1 MNLDNARPSPAADAA
16 HPLYDIE
23 RVIPHR
29 GTLRLI
35 DRLLGWDD
43 ERVAVEVRV
52 PADGPFSEEAGVPAW
67 VGVEYMAQA
76 IAAWA
81 GCRARQAGGEPS
93 IGFLL
98 GTRRY
103 QSAWPHFPAG
113 TLLRVEAIRELL
125 GDNGLG
131 MFACRIEANGD
142 EIASANVSVFE
153 PPDAMVYLE
162 NEQA

>member
-1 MNLDNARPSPAADAA
+1 MSM
-16 HPLYDIE
+16 PLPRDIE
-23 RVIPHR
+23 SVLPHR
-29 GTLRLI
+29 DSLRLI
-35 DRLLGWDD
+35 DRVIEWQS
-43 ERVAVEVRV
+43 ESIVVEVDV
-52 PADGPFSEEAGVPAW
+52 PGQGLFSRADGVPAW

-103 QSAWPHFPAG
+103 QSAWTHFPAG

-153 PPDAMVYLE
+153 PPDAMAYLE